1 MAMHLRT
8 CPTVL
13 MATVFETFF
22 LAVVNW
28 PVSASKARTLSLAL
42 DSPAAKED
50 SSSDALCSHSASLRL
65 GQSK

>member
-1 MAMHLRT
+1 
-8 CPTVL
+8 

-50 SSSDALCSHSASLRL
+50 SGSDALCSHSASLRL
-65 GQSK
+65 GQTK